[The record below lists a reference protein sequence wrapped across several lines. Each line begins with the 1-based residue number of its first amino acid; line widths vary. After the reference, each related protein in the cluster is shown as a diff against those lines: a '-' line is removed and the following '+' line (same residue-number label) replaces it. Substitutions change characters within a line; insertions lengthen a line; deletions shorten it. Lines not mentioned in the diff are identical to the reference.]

1 MKKISIIIAMTLV
14 LGLSQCKKQETPTTP
29 NADGNWVHIT
39 MKVDGDRHIVYPG
52 TGAVIYSDDDKIYVG
67 NNGHYIGTLTYTNG
81 AFSGDI
87 YSPSTTD
94 YLHFYFLGG
103 LETGA
108 LVAGTTTTFDVNISN
123 QLTKLPV
130 LSYGHSTQLYST
142 ANTTYSCMLN
152 NKCALVKFSLDNK
165 TNKPVN
171 VAGMLTMATIN
182 FANPTDDNAIMAEEN
197 STGTIT
203 LYSED
208 KITKW
213 AILLPQS
220 AVNNANVTIGET
232 QISVSVPQ
240 VAANG
245 YINNG
250 IAINNPFVAEFSVD
264 ASTKVEFAPGNLQ
277 YQASSQTWRFAD
289 HQWDYVGNNDNN
301 NSMSSTST
309 GWVDLFGWGTWSG
322 TSTQWNPL
330 NTSTDYGDYSW
341 NGDKYFHGTLTNNNK
356 TGWYTLTQPEW
367 QYLLGSSIERS
378 GKYGLAT
385 VNGKKGLV
393 ILPDNWTLPSGCSFT
408 SGTGFNANTYSDNW
422 DAMEVAG
429 AVFLPGTG
437 FRNGTTVNATELQN
451 SYGYY
456 WSSTSSTSNYAHVM
470 YFKSGDV
477 SATQKHLKYRGHL
490 VRLVR
495 IG

>member
-1 MKKISIIIAMTLV
+1 MKKISIIIAMALV
-14 LGLSQCKKQETPTTP
+14 LGLSQCKKQETPTTS

-39 MKVDGDRHIVYPG
+39 MKVDGGDKHIVYPG
-52 TGAVIYSDDDKIYVG
+52 SGAVIYSDDDKIYVG
-67 NNGHYIGTLTYTNG
+67 NNGHYVGTLTYTNG

-108 LVAGTTTTFDVNISN
+108 LEAGRTTTFDVNISD
-123 QLTKLPV
+123 QSTKLPV
-130 LSYGHSTQLYST
+130 LSYGHSTQLYSNAT
-142 ANTTYSCMLN
+142 ATYSCMLK
-152 NKCALVKFSLDNK
+152 NKCALVKFGLDNS
-165 TNKPVN
+165 TNKPIIVT
-171 VAGMLTMATIN
+171 GMLTEAAIN
-182 FANPTDDNAIMAEEN
+182 FANPTDDNAITAEEN

-203 LYSED
+203 LYSEN
-208 KITKW
+208 KTAKW

-220 AVNNANVTIGET
+220 AVSSTATIGIET
-232 QISVSVPQ
+232 IINNVSVPT
-240 VAANG
+240 VAANVYLDSG
-245 YINNG
+245 VTIH
-250 IAINNPFVAEFSVD
+250 NPFVAEFSVG

-277 YQASSQTWRFAD
+277 YKVGTGWRFAP
-289 HQWDYVGNNDNN
+289 HHYDYVGAWN
-301 NSMSSTST
+301 TSD
-309 GWVDLFGWGTWSG
+309 WVDLFGWGTWSG
-322 TSTQWNPL
+322 TSAQWNPL
-330 NTSTDYGDYSW
+330 NTSTNNGDYSW
-341 NGDKYFHGTLTNNNK
+341 NGDKYFQGTLTNNNK
-356 TGWYTLTQPEW
+356 TGWYTLTQAEW
-367 QYLLGSSIERS
+367 QYLLGSSTERS

-408 SGTGFNANTYSDNW
+408 SGIGAGYNTNTYLDNW
-422 DAMEVAG
+422 DAMEEAG

-437 FRNGTTVNATELQN
+437 FRNGTTVNSYELQN

-456 WSSTSSTSNYAHVM
+456 WSSTKYDSNNAYTM
-470 YFKSGDV
+470 YFISGEV
-477 SATQKHLKYRGHL
+477 SATQKFSKYRGQL

>member
-1 MKKISIIIAMTLV
+1 MKKISIIIAMALV

-39 MKVDGDRHIVYPG
+39 MKVDGGDKHIVYPG
-52 TGAVIYSDDDKIYVG
+52 SGAVIYSDDDKIYVG
-67 NNGHYIGTLTYTNG
+67 NNGHYVGTLTYTNG

-108 LVAGTTTTFDVNISN
+108 LEAGRTTTFDVNISD
-123 QLTKLPV
+123 QSTKLPV
-130 LSYGHSTQLYST
+130 LSYGHSTQLYSNAT
-142 ANTTYSCMLN
+142 ATYSCMLK
-152 NKCALVKFSLDNK
+152 NKCALVKFGLDNS
-165 TNKPVN
+165 TNKPIIVT
-171 VAGMLTMATIN
+171 GMLTEAAIN
-182 FANPTDDNAIMAEEN
+182 FANPTDDNAITAEEN

-203 LYSED
+203 LYSEN
-208 KITKW
+208 KTAKW

-220 AVNNANVTIGET
+220 AVSSTATIGIET
-232 QISVSVPQ
+232 IINNVSVPT
-240 VAANG
+240 VAANVYLDSG
-245 YINNG
+245 VTIH
-250 IAINNPFVAEFSVD
+250 NPFVAEFSVG

-277 YQASSQTWRFAD
+277 YKVGTGWRFAP
-289 HQWDYVGNNDNN
+289 HHYDYVGAWN
-301 NSMSSTST
+301 TSD
-309 GWVDLFGWGTWSG
+309 WVDLFGWGTWSG
-322 TSTQWNPL
+322 TSAQWNPL
-330 NTSTDYGDYSW
+330 NTSTNNGDYSW
-341 NGDKYFHGTLTNNNK
+341 NGDKYFQGTLTNNNK
-356 TGWYTLTQPEW
+356 TGWYTLTQAEW
-367 QYLLGSSIERS
+367 QYLLGSSTERS

-385 VNGKKGLV
+385 VNGKRGLV

-408 SGTGFNANTYSDNW
+408 SGIGAGYNTNTYPDNW
-422 DAMEVAG
+422 DAMEEAG

-437 FRNGTTVNATELQN
+437 FRKGTMVNDYELQN

-456 WSSTSSTSNYAHVM
+456 WSSTKYDSNYNAYTM
-470 YFKSGDV
+470 YFISGEV
-477 SATQKHLKYRGHL
+477 SATQKFSKCRGQL